1 MSQEQIRV
9 DDGLIVEHLVS
20 LFLLRLIERQYDGA
34 AEVVDRLS
42 ALLHG
47 HPDEA
52 LLGLLQGCLMLGDGH
67 DLQALKTVF
76 AEMEKW
82 LTKHQVEMTR
92 TVCTVLQTE
101 NQLHCA
107 TI

>member
-1 MSQEQIRV
+1 
-9 DDGLIVEHLVS
+9 
-20 LFLLRLIERQYDGA
+20 
-34 AEVVDRLS
+34 
-42 ALLHG
+42 
-47 HPDEA
+47 
-52 LLGLLQGCLMLGDGH
+52 MLGDGH